1 MLHNVTD
8 ERVDLTLQQL
18 RLFASES
25 EIRITTI
32 DTQSILCGTGTFS
45 IAAPHA
51 SLTVAR
57 DGDNSGTIDLRT
69 SGPNADI
76 VLEADSTA
84 DCVSLLTLNKE
95 GILGVFGPPAMPAFI
110 RLDGN
115 AVTVGKGLML
125 PGPALG
131 GKISLT
137 DTAVVIQ
144 AGLAK
149 ISVTTA
155 GVVIE
160 VGGTTFEL
168 SLAGIKQ
175 AIGFTEMKVNL
186 TGIKQTCAANTIEL
200 NAAQAKIN
208 AALVDFKGEVRAA
221 IAGMLVEMES
231 HGILLQKSQ
240 GIFSQWAPL
249 IKLG

>member
-1 MLHNVTD
+1 MHHNITD
-8 ERVDLTLQQL
+8 EAFDVSLQKL
-18 RLFASES
+18 RLFSCQS
-25 EIRITTI
+25 EIRITTV
-32 DTQSILCGTGTFS
+32 DTQSIECGTGTFS
-45 IAAPHA
+45 IQTPHA
-51 SLTVAR
+51 SLTVGKN
-57 DGDNSGTIDLRT
+57 GDDSGFIDLRT

-84 DCVSLLTLNKE
+84 ECVSLLTLNKE
-95 GILGVFGPPAMPAFI
+95 GILGVFGQPTMPAFI

-115 AVTVGKGLML
+115 AVTLGKGLML

-144 AGLAK
+144 AGVAK

-160 VGGTTFEL
+160 VGATKFEL

-175 AIGFTEMKVNL
+175 AVGITEMQVEL
-186 TGIKQTCAANTIEL
+186 AGITQKCTENTVQL
-200 NAAQAKIN
+200 NAALAKID
-208 AALVDFKGEVRAA
+208 AAMVDVMAMFQLDYDAVMMK
-221 IAGMLVEMES
+221 
-231 HGILLQKSQ
+231 HLQTAF
-240 GIFSQWAPL
+240 ITD
-249 IKLG
+249 